1 MALVPPS
8 AEALLDFQKRLREL
22 ASALRDKGIPVADD
36 APLVDFIRA
45 VRSADGVPEV
55 IEICKEQMLW
65 EWKNKTLP
73 AMRFSTTYTVRPS
86 ARYLFFNNIFLEKI
100 PSMQGLELLLST
112 EGMFQGC
119 SSLREVTLPAMPAV
133 TTAASM
139 FQGCSS
145 LREVTLPAMPAVE
158 DIQRLAQECKSLVT
172 LTIGEV
178 PNATNSYCM
187 CYNGNKSLRKVSIT
201 TSNKLGNA
209 AYTFSGCYALEVV
222 EGIFDITGATN
233 IVGCFDDCSALKEVR
248 IRGLHDNIGLIAC
261 KVISKESLRYLIDNA
276 LPVTGKTITLS
287 SSLSTRS
294 ELKET
299 LEYVGAKA
307 VDKGFSVV
315 YR

>member
-86 ARYLFFNNIFLEKI
+86 ARYLFFNNIFLEKM

-112 EGMFQGC
+112 EG
-119 SSLREVTLPAMPAV
+119 
-133 TTAASM
+133 M

-222 EGIFDITGATN
+222 DGIFDITGATN